1 MLKRS
6 KILKDKKK
14 KEGITMTITYELDLE
29 FFEAWSG
36 GEITLSRVINEGK
49 VSTLETILEDCYPDG
64 MTETHLND
72 ILRFEDEWVYEM
84 CGIRSEEKIR
94 EEIKEA
100 KERLEEIYE
109 EYNDALA
116 EEIEKINSNRE
127 IRGWNELDEE
137 EIAELGI
144 RIFKDYMPDV
154 EEIKE
159 EIAELEE
166 ELENI

>member
-1 MLKRS
+1 
-6 KILKDKKK
+6 
-14 KEGITMTITYELDLE
+14 MTITYELDLE
-29 FFEAWSG
+29 SFEAWSG
-36 GEITLSRVINEGK
+36 GEDTLNRVINEGK
-49 VSTLETILEDCYPDG
+49 VSMLESILEDCYPDG

-72 ILRFEDEWVYEM
+72 ILRFDSEWVYEM

-94 EEIKEA
+94 EELKEA

-116 EEIEKINSNRE
+116 EEIEEINSNRE
-127 IRGWNELDEE
+127 SEGLNELDDGEVV
-137 EIAELGI
+137 ELGI

-154 EEIKE
+154 EEIKDT
-159 EIAELEE
+159 IAELEE